1 MKKSLLFYI
10 LISAIILSACS
21 SSVRFAGIEENILQI
36 EGFASYYADHFQGK
50 KTSSG
55 EIFDQS
61 KLTAAHK
68 TIPFGTKVLV
78 ENVNNGKTVVVV
90 INDRG
95 PFVKGRIIDLS
106 RAAAEKLDMIHDG
119 VVPVVIT
126 ILE

>member
-1 MKKSLLFYI
+1 MI
-10 LISAIILSACS
+10 LPACS
-21 SSVRFAGIEENILQI
+21 SSVRFADIDGNVSIL

-61 KLTAAHK
+61 KMTAAHK

-78 ENVNNGKTVVVV
+78 ENINNGRTVIVV

-106 RAAAEKLDMIHDG
+106 RAAAEKLDMIEDG
-119 VVPVVIT
+119 VVPVKIT